1 MMHTCKVFRIA
12 LSLGLLAAPMVQ
24 AAPIAA
30 CTQQEVD
37 ALNAYYLRGYQ
48 LSLSGRNLDVDTVMA
63 FAAEGED
70 VLRQLSPGCRSGLE
84 RVGNALQERAQA
96 TGRPVRLPSVLFD
109 EASDTYTVPGWVSC
123 GPSACAPLQ

>member
-1 MMHTCKVFRIA
+1 MRTCNVLRLA
-12 LSLGLLAAPMVQ
+12 LSLGLLAAPMVE
-24 AAPIAA
+24 AAPVAA

-37 ALNAYYLRGYQ
+37 ALNGYYLRGYQ
-48 LSLSGRNLDVDTVMA
+48 LSLSGQTVDVDTVMA

-70 VLRQLSPGCRSGLE
+70 VMRRLSPACRAALE
-84 RVGNALQERAQA
+84 RVGNAVQERAQA

-123 GPSACAPLQ
+123 GPSACVPLQ